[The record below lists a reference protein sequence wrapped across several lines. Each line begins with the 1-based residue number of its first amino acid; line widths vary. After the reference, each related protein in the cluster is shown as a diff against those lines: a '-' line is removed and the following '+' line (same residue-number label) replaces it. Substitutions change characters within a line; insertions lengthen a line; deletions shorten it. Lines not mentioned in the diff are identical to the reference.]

1 MTEATSLIAGS
12 FGRFVSFNNG
22 DTKNAMLENKQC
34 YSCAEVGPLR
44 QRASE
49 VLAIW
54 VLARRQA

>member
-1 MTEATSLIAGS
+1 MTEATSLIAGN

-49 VLAIW
+49 VLAI
-54 VLARRQA
+54 